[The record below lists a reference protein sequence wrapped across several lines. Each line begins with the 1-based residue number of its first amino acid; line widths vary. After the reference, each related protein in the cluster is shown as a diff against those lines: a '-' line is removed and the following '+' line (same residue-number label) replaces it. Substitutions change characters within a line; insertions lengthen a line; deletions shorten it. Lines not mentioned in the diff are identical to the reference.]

1 MEYKRLS
8 DRILYALE
16 LALEQEDLKLSELL
30 NAALEQSLTRK
41 AGGLDFFE
49 RREFTAVYEAAMKK
63 LDHLRRTI

>member
-1 MEYKRLS
+1 
-8 DRILYALE
+8 
-16 LALEQEDLKLSELL
+16 
-30 NAALEQSLTRK
+30 LTRK